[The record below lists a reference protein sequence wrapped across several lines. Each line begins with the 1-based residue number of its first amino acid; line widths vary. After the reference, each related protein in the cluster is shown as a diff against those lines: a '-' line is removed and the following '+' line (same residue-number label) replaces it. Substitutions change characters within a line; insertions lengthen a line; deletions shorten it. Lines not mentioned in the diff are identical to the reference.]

1 MKSSSISRRKF
12 LTGSAAAT
20 AAGLVLPGTSLANAE
35 KRSEKRYQNGRSP
48 WPISLDTATI
58 RPAGDILE
66 MVRIISEAGYDG
78 IEPWEGEL
86 NAYEESGGDLKELG
100 QRIRDLGMS
109 IPNVVALWDSLPPTQ
124 KEWEAREQEHRKR
137 LRQAVDAGATYMQ
150 AVLIPARPWQEYD
163 LNFAAEKYHELL
175 EMGINDY
182 GIIPAIKFLQFLPQ
196 SNRIGQASAIALN
209 SDHPEAKI
217 IADTFHLYAGRSGFN
232 ALKHIRG
239 SFIATFHINDVPA
252 SPPPGELE
260 DEHRIYPGD
269 GILPLGEILNDLKES
284 GFRDFVSLQLF
295 NPELWEQDFLE
306 VAKTGLEKTVSVIE
320 QAGV

>member
-1 MKSSSISRRKF
+1 
-12 LTGSAAAT
+12 
-20 AAGLVLPGTSLANAE
+20 
-35 KRSEKRYQNGRSP
+35 
-48 WPISLDTATI
+48 
-58 RPAGDILE
+58 
-66 MVRIISEAGYDG
+66 
-78 IEPWEGEL
+78 
-86 NAYEESGGDLKELG
+86 
-100 QRIRDLGMS
+100 
-109 IPNVVALWDSLPPTQ
+109 
-124 KEWEAREQEHRKR
+124 
-137 LRQAVDAGATYMQ
+137 MQ

-196 SNRIGQASAIALN
+196 SNRIGQVSAIALN
-209 SDHPEAKI
+209 SDRSVAKI
-217 IADTFHLYAGRSGFN
+217 IANTFDLYAGRSGFN
-232 ALKHIRG
+232 ALKHIRRRCT
-239 SFIATFHINDVPA
+239 ATFHINDVPA

-260 DEHRIYPGD
+260 DELRIYPGD